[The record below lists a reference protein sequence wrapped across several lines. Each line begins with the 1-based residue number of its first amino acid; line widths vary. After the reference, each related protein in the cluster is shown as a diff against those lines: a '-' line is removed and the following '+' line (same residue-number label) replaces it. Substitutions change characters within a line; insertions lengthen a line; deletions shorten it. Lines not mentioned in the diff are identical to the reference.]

1 MSVSIHRAQL
11 RELLFSVL
19 RTDSDFVAFVLDYFP
34 EVQQKFSS
42 GMDRVSKVNLLLESE
57 DSDEIL
63 KALHRAHPEIAARLG
78 HKHVLPAAPSPSS
91 SDPTAMPTASDASS
105 PPHYTG

>member
-11 RELLFSVL
+11 RELLFSAL
-19 RTDSDFVAFVLDYFP
+19 RTDSDFVAFALDYFP
-34 EVQQKFSS
+34 DVQQKFSS

-63 KALHRAHPEIAARLG
+63 KALQRAHPEIAARLG
-78 HKHVLPAAPSPSS
+78 HKHVLPAAPSP
-91 SDPTAMPTASDASS
+91 P
-105 PPHYTG
+105 